1 MNDPAVNSKRQLAAE
16 IAAAIRTGAYRPG
29 EWLRQV
35 DLEEAF
41 GAKRFDVR
49 TALNEL
55 AMRGTV
61 THETNRGYRVTAPD
75 LNVIRELLAIRVL
88 LEAEAASLAL
98 PRIGVS
104 ELEHIRV
111 RQRAF
116 EDAIVH
122 GDIVE
127 QANCNAAFHDAIY
140 GYGPNRALAV
150 LVTEMRDR
158 SRLWPIALW
167 PSHAASNR
175 SAEDHREI
183 IKAIEAR
190 DDTALR
196 ETVKCHI
203 TGSAANYPKEQERG
217 EAEPN
222 RIIVRNSCG
231 GAV

>member
-1 MNDPAVNSKRQLAAE
+1 MNDPRPIQPRRQLAAE

-55 AMRGTV
+55 ALRGTV
-61 THETNRGYRVTAPD
+61 THEANRGYRVAVPD
-75 LNVIRELLAIRVL
+75 LNLIRELLAIRVL
-88 LEAEAASLAL
+88 LEVEAASLAL
-98 PRIGVS
+98 PRIGVP
-104 ELEHIRV
+104 ELDRIRAC
-111 RQRAF
+111 QLAF
-116 EDAIVH
+116 EEAIVH

-127 QANCNAAFHDAIY
+127 QASCNSAFHDAIY
-140 GYGPNRALAV
+140 GNGPNRALAE
-150 LVTEMRDR
+150 LAAEMRDR

-183 IKAIEAR
+183 VAALEAGDER
-190 DDTALR
+190 ALR
-196 ETVKCHI
+196 EAVTRHI
-203 TGSAANYPKEQERG
+203 TGSAANYPKEPDKG
-217 EAEPN
+217 
-222 RIIVRNSCG
+222 
-231 GAV
+231 